1 MKNRWNSVSKAKAAY
16 KFFSDTYGRPRLG
29 NKRNPLDEYLYI
41 LLSLRTTYWS
51 FEKVYLTFKRKFP
64 TWEAAYRAP
73 ARKIS
78 AAIKK
83 AGLSNQKA
91 AHIKAA
97 LKIIKNDFGKFSLK
111 PLSTYSDE
119 DMEDYLLQLPGLGLK
134 AARCIM
140 MYSFDRDVLPVDTH
154 TQRVS
159 KRLGLIRETDNKKAH
174 RLLDKIIPDGQ
185 RYVYHVGCVVHG
197 RTICLD
203 KKPEC
208 SKCGLLK
215 VCSFGKTNKHHK

>member
-1 MKNRWNSVSKAKAAY
+1 M
-16 KFFSDTYGRPRLG
+16 
-29 NKRNPLDEYLYI
+29 DEYLYI

-64 TWEAAYRAP
+64 TWGLADKAP
-73 ARKIS
+73 AKKIG
-78 AAIKK
+78 ATIKK

-97 LKIIKNDFGKFSLK
+97 LKIIKKDFGKFSLQ
-111 PLSTYSDE
+111 PLSGYKDG
-119 DMEDYLLQLPGLGLK
+119 DMEQYLLELPGLGLK

-159 KRLGLIRETDNKKAH
+159 KRLGLIREVDNKKAH
-174 RLLDKIIPDGQ
+174 RLLDKIIPVGQ

-203 KKPEC
+203 KTPRC
-208 SKCGLLK
+208 SDCGLSK
-215 VCSFGKTNKHHK
+215 ICSFAKK